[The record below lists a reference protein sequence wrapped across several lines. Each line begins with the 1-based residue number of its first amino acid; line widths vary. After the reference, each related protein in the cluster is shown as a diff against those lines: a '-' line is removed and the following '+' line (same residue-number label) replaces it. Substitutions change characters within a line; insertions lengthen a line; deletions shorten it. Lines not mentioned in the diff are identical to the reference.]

1 MRVCFVGQFY
11 ENLDE
16 GARNVGKCLVKE
28 FKNGKKIETMSI
40 YVNNVLNSDK
50 IKKFNPDI
58 IHFILAPTWKGLLVC
73 KITSI
78 LNHNSKIIISAVH
91 PAVPDFKLLKFLR
104 PDLVLIQS
112 KNSEKIFESLKFR
125 TLFLPNGVDTDRFI
139 EKDEETKNKLR
150 RQYNIPTDKFVILH
164 LASFQRK
171 RNLDI
176 FKELQKDEENM
187 VLLIGRENENA
198 DLELID
204 ELKNAGCNVWIK
216 HFPKIEDIYNIS
228 DCYLFPTLEK
238 KACIETPL
246 SVLEGMSCN
255 LPVITTKFGSLPE
268 LFEPKNGL
276 FFYEDEREVFE
287 YINNLKNEDI
297 FIDNREKVSQYS
309 WNSLYHN
316 LIEIYDDLLK

>member
-1 MRVCFVGQFY
+1 MKVCFVGQFY
-11 ENLDE
+11 EDLDE
-16 GARNVGKCLVKE
+16 GARNVGKYLVKE
-28 FKNGKKIETMSI
+28 FKNSKIETISV
-40 YVNNVLNSDK
+40 YVNNVLNSNK

-58 IHFILAPTWKGLLVC
+58 IHFILAPTWKGLLIS

-78 LNHNSKIIISAVH
+78 LNPNSKIIVSAVH
-91 PAVPDFKLLKFLR
+91 PSIPNFKLLKFLR

-112 KNSEKIFESLKFR
+112 KNSEKIFESLKSR
-125 TLFLPNGVDTDRFI
+125 TLFFPNGVDINKFI
-139 EKDEETKNKLR
+139 EKNRETKNRLR
-150 RQYNIPTDKFVILH
+150 RQYNIPNDKFVILH

-176 FKELQKDEENM
+176 FKKLQKDEENI
-187 VLLIGRENENA
+187 VLLIGRETEKA

-204 ELKNAGCNVWIK
+204 ELKNAGCEVWIK

-255 LPVITTKFGSLPE
+255 LPVITTEFGSLPE
-268 LFEPKNGL
+268 LFEAKNGL
-276 FFYEDEREVFE
+276 FFYEDEKEVFE
-287 YINNLKNEDI
+287 YINVLKNEDV

-309 WNSLYHN
+309 WNCLYHK